1 MTHFASMAACLALVA
16 SAALVAQ
23 SDIQEDG
30 QVDLDAIDALL
41 GGADVT
47 VGEDGEPSDAEG
59 ENAVDDE
66 TGDEASDEDASEDGE
81 DGATEEDEDAPE
93 PSDLT
98 LAFNGYSLCA
108 SEAGAALEETGFALD
123 VIGQEA
129 LLHCSGQRA
138 AYVNAFYFSLL
149 PHYPDSNEADVRA
162 SAERLVAQSDTAIA
176 NVVTREVTDLR
187 EIRELDAAAAAE
199 DAMEAEEVSEDELD
213 TMSADASDDDGTADG
228 EETPDSES
236 AEEETEPNAQD

>member
-1 MTHFASMAACLALVA
+1 MMVRVASMAACLALTVPVA
-16 SAALVAQ
+16 LAAQ
-23 SDIQEDG
+23 SDAPEDG
-30 QVDLDAIDALL
+30 TVDLDAIDALL
-41 GGADVT
+41 SGVDVT
-47 VGEDGEPSDAEG
+47 GGEENDA
-59 ENAVDDE
+59 ASADDE
-66 TGDEASDEDASEDGE
+66 TSDGDSRDDEGEDASDGE
-81 DGATEEDEDAPE
+81 EEAAEEGEDTPE

-149 PHYPDSNEADVRA
+149 PHYPDSNEAEIRA
-162 SAERLVAQSDTAIA
+162 SAERLVAQSDRAIA

-187 EIRELDAAAAAE
+187 EIRELDAAAEAE
-199 DAMEAEEVSEDELD
+199 NAMEAEQGSEDD
-213 TMSADASDDDGTADG
+213 MDSMSAGTSDDDGAADG
-228 EETPDSES
+228 EETPDGES
-236 AEEETEPNAQD
+236 AEDEMEPNAQD